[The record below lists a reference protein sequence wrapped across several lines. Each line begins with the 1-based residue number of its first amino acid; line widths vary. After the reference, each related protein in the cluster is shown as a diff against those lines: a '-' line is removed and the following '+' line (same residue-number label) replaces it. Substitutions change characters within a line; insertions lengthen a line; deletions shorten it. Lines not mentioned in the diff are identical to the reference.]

1 MFVFLRCQQEE
12 LPGDFFTAT
21 GPFAELNKKDT
32 YVEMSQNDLAELDKE
47 VERISKKSPK
57 DAEGAPAEPEESE
70 EPLNTRNF
78 NTLPRNYS
86 DSLDLKKEKDA
97 EEQKSR
103 EQQQFGRTSEFS
115 RSEEHFARLLR
126 KSVVKIVIEGVSA
139 NSMQSAQN
147 LIPYLNFASLLRRR
161 YMDEEALEVE
171 MLAGLS
177 LLSSRRYSSPPAPA
191 NSAQVRAGGREL
203 PPDPDED
210 PGAHDGNGG
219 DVGERVGAQTRGS
232 ADHEQPRCANLAARS
247 YLP

>member
-1 MFVFLRCQQEE
+1 M
-12 LPGDFFTAT
+12 PGDFFTAT

-57 DAEGAPAEPEESE
+57 DTEGGSANEPEESE

-86 DSLDLKKEKDA
+86 DSLELKKEKEA
-97 EEQKSR
+97 EEQKTR
-103 EQQQFGRTSEFS
+103 EAQQFGRTSEFS
-115 RSEEHFARLLR
+115 RSEEHFTRLLR

-161 YMDEEALEVE
+161 DMDEEALEIE

-177 LLSSRRYSSPPAPA
+177 LLSSRRYVQAAESFRRIQTKILERMMATAETSVSASNRKAEAPQIT
-191 NSAQVRAGGREL
+191 NN
-203 PPDPDED
+203 
-210 PGAHDGNGG
+210 PGA
-219 DVGERVGAQTRGS
+219 QFF
-232 ADHEQPRCANLAARS
+232 ARS
-247 YLP
+247 DLPLS